1 MKEYEHTAIVQCH
14 AQQVFEF
21 VSNVSN
27 LPRYLP
33 TVQKAMPQ
41 GDERVR
47 VQGVA
52 GGHQYDSDGFYHVDK
67 SRKRMEWGSD
77 GESQY
82 RGWLEVK
89 DSGNGTTATVTA
101 HLSFEPRP
109 DTRRQLD
116 QQTGDYHRTIQ
127 EGLEYALQS
136 IKNLCEGQGGK
147 VESPAA

>member
-1 MKEYEHTAIVQCH
+1 MSEYEHTAAVQSS

-21 VSNVSN
+21 VSEVSN

-41 GDERVR
+41 GEGRVR
-47 VQGVA
+47 VQGKA
-52 GGHQYDSDGFYHVDK
+52 GGHQYDSDGFYHVDQ

-77 GESQY
+77 GDNQY

-89 DSGNGTTATVTA
+89 DSGSGTTANVTA

-109 DTRRQLD
+109 DTKQRLD
-116 QQTGDYHRTIQ
+116 QQSGDYHRTIQ
-127 EGLEYALQS
+127 EGLENALQS
-136 IKNLCEGQGGK
+136 IKNLCEGRGGK
-147 VESPAA
+147 VESAAA